1 MDTIMIILQVIVLL
15 GAIFIGIRLGG
26 IAIGYAGGLGV
37 VILGLV
43 LGMKPGNIPWD
54 VILIIAAA
62 IAAISAMQQ
71 AGGLDYMVRVTE
83 KILRS
88 SPKFINYL
96 APACGWLL
104 TILAGTGQYFL

>member
-1 MDTIMIILQVIVLL
+1 MDIMIILQVIVLL

-54 VILIIAAA
+54 VILLLPQLL
-62 IAAISAMQQ
+62 QQ
-71 AGGLDYMVRVTE
+71 
-83 KILRS
+83 
-88 SPKFINYL
+88 F
-96 APACGWLL
+96 LL
-104 TILAGTGQYFL
+104 CNKQVDLITW

>member
-37 VILGLV
+37 VVLGLV

-54 VILIIAAA
+54 VILIYCCSYCSNFCYAT
-62 IAAISAMQQ
+62 S
-71 AGGLDYMVRVTE
+71 RWT
-83 KILRS
+83 
-88 SPKFINYL
+88 
-96 APACGWLL
+96 
-104 TILAGTGQYFL
+104 

>member
-1 MDTIMIILQVIVLL
+1 MDIMIILQVIVLL

-37 VILGLV
+37 VVLGLV

-71 AGGLDYMVRVTE
+71 AGGLDYMVRLQKNF
-83 KILRS
+83 KIQ
-88 SPKFINYL
+88 
-96 APACGWLL
+96 A
-104 TILAGTGQYFL
+104 